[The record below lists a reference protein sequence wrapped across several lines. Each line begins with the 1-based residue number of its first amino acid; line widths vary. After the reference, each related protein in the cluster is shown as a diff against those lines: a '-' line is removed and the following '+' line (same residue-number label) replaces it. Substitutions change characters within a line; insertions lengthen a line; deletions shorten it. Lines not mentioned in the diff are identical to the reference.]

1 MCSLIEQRSGC
12 TKFCLPRS
20 WNSRRWQILRYPWLV
35 CHDIKSAMHCSLR
48 LAPTMIN
55 HLTSYGHVRYSAGA
69 YEPPLRGAH
78 KRFGIYTKT
87 SCWAGGSLSGVIYGN
102 TFPSL
107 VLRPHPRGES
117 GDIWPIP
124 WALLTLIT
132 FWEEFSICRSHCRK
146 RHLWLQHWKLL
157 ATSAQWPQFEKMS

>member
-1 MCSLIEQRSGC
+1 M
-12 TKFCLPRS
+12 
-20 WNSRRWQILRYPWLV
+20 
-35 CHDIKSAMHCSLR
+35 
-48 LAPTMIN
+48 
-55 HLTSYGHVRYSAGA
+55 
-69 YEPPLRGAH
+69 
-78 KRFGIYTKT
+78 
-87 SCWAGGSLSGVIYGN
+87 IYGN

-132 FWEEFSICRSHCRK
+132 FWGEFSICRSHCRK

-157 ATSAQWPQFEKMS
+157 ATSAQWPQFEKWARPITSISTDCKLWIFDKARGISQVPPSGWVLHETTWWISCLITLLGQWNMQTPSRLCYNSLIPRPRERRDSPPMRPGYEAIATCICTIVPS